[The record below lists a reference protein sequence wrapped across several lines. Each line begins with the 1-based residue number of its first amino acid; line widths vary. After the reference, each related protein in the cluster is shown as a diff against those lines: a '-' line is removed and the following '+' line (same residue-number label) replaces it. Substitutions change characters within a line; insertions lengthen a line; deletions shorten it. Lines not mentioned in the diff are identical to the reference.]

1 MPKRPDNLE
10 TLRLS
15 LELLRRIPRKHKVT
29 AQELQQQLKDAG
41 IDRDLRSIQR
51 QLDMLRKH
59 FGVECD
65 DSSKPY
71 GYRWLEQARVLA
83 IPTLTPQESLLLGLA
98 EEQLKHLLPP
108 RLSTAM
114 AAFFGQ
120 ARRNLRHDGNAKL
133 EREWPAKVRVVATS
147 QPLLPAPVKP
157 AVFEAVSE
165 ALFSNRWLS
174 VDYQN
179 SAGTRRTAQ
188 VMPLGL
194 AQQGPRLFLVCRY
207 QGHDDAR
214 SLALHRFHSAT
225 VLTSSFE
232 RPKDFDLKRYEDDGR
247 FGFGDGERVRLS
259 FRIDRDRGAF
269 LQETPLSAD
278 QKVVEHADSTL
289 SISATVV
296 DSAMLEWWLL
306 GFGDAL
312 TQVRKRRVAAPKPHT
327 P

>member
-1 MPKRPDNLE
+1 M
-10 TLRLS
+10 
-15 LELLRRIPRKHKVT
+15 
-29 AQELQQQLKDAG
+29 
-41 IDRDLRSIQR
+41 
-51 QLDMLRKH
+51 
-59 FGVECD
+59 
-65 DSSKPY
+65 
-71 GYRWLEQARVLA
+71 
-83 IPTLTPQESLLLGLA
+83 
-98 EEQLKHLLPP
+98 
-108 RLSTAM
+108 
-114 AAFFGQ
+114 
-120 ARRNLRHDGNAKL
+120 
-133 EREWPAKVRVVATS
+133 
-147 QPLLPAPVKP
+147 
-157 AVFEAVSE
+157 
-165 ALFSNRWLS
+165 
-174 VDYQN
+174 DYQN

-214 SLALHRFHSAT
+214 SLALHRVHSAT

-269 LQETPLSAD
+269 LQETPLSTD
-278 QKVVEHADSTL
+278 QKVVEHADGTL